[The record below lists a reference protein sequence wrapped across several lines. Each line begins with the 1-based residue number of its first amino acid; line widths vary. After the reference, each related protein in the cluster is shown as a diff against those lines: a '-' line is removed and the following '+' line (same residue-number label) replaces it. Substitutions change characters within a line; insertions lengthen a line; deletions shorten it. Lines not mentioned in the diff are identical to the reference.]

1 MWNFN
6 FFCINSKNYSFIH
19 LKLFIMKRLLI
30 AICCVISSFC
40 VSEKLFG
47 QKDINATTKIDKITV
62 FINNA
67 QIERSS
73 SINLP
78 AGNSTIVLSG
88 ISQYIDVNSLRVS
101 GKGSFVIMSQEVQI
115 KYPEPVVYTEEPL
128 PNHVLKGISNLTDS
142 LELLAF
148 DISENNSKKE
158 ELIIEKNYLQSS
170 AVISKADTITE
181 LKDGLEYFRIKMND
195 INQEWVK
202 LMKNERL
209 LLKKK
214 NEMDARLLALK
225 NYSKGVTPP
234 KNEALPEAV
243 ISIQVMADKAVAA
256 AEIDISYICSNVSW
270 TPFYELRV
278 EEVSKPVQLVMKAN
292 LTQNTGEDWEKAK
305 LVFSTGVPAAYK
317 VLPVLPVWYLYYYT
331 PQRVASTYAG
341 AAPVAA
347 LDYESRRKESK
358 QEDDAYIM
366 SDYVQLTQSLISAEY
381 VVSIPYNISSDGK
394 VHTITLMNEPLTATY
409 KFLSVPK
416 MDKDVFL
423 TAYLMGWEK
432 LNLVPGEANIVYQ
445 NSIISKTYINTG
457 GTMDTLIVSLGVDKR
472 VVVDRKKISDKSKDK
487 VIGSTR
493 ERTVHFEIT
502 VKNQNQSEI
511 AFVLKDQ
518 VPVTQTEDIK
528 IIVEE
533 ISGAKYDELTG
544 ELVWNL
550 KLKPNETKKLDLR
563 YTIKHDKDKTVI
575 CE

>member
-1 MWNFN
+1 MFHA
-6 FFCINSKNYSFIH
+6 K
-19 LKLFIMKRLLI
+19 KLFIMKRLLI
-30 AICCVISSFC
+30 ATCCVISTFC
-40 VSEKLFG
+40 LSGKLFG
-47 QKDINATTKIDKITV
+47 QKDINATSKIDKITV

-73 SINLP
+73 SVNLP

-88 ISQYIDVNSLRVS
+88 ISQYIDVNSLRIS
-101 GKGSFVIMSQEVQI
+101 GKGNFVIMSQEVQI
-115 KYPEPVVYTEEPL
+115 KYPEPEKVAEEPL

-148 DISENNSKKE
+148 DINENNSKKE
-158 ELIIEKNYLQSS
+158 SLIIEKNYLQTSV
-170 AVISKADTITE
+170 VIAKADTITE

-195 INQEWVK
+195 INQEWIK

-214 NEMDARLLALK
+214 NDMEARLLALK
-225 NYSKGVTPP
+225 NYSKGVALP

-243 ISIQVMADKAVAA
+243 VSIQIMADKAVAA

-270 TPFYELRV
+270 APFYELRV

-292 LTQNTGEDWEKAK
+292 LTQNSGEDWEKAK

-317 VLPVLPVWYLYYYT
+317 VLPNLPVWYLNYYT
-331 PQRVASTYAG
+331 PQRVVSAYAG

-347 LDYESRRKESK
+347 LDYESSRKEDK
-358 QEDDAYIM
+358 QLDDAYSM
-366 SDYVQLTQSLISAEY
+366 SDYVQLAQSLISAEY
-381 VVSIPYNISSDGK
+381 VVSIPYNIASDGK

-416 MDKDVFL
+416 IDKDVFL

-432 LNLVPGEANIVYQ
+432 LNLVQGEANIVYQ
-445 NSIISKTYINTG
+445 NSIISKTYINTA

-511 AFVLKDQ
+511 AFVMKDQ
-518 VPVTQTEDIK
+518 VPITQNEDIK